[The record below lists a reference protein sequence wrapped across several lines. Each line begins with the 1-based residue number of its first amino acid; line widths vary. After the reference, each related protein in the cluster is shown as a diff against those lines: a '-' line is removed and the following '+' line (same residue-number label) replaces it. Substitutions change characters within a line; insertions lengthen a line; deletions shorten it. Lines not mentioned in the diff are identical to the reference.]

1 MERGKRKW
9 KENAGRSLAQCSK
22 VGVSLWTV
30 SPTDAHLVSGL
41 ISCLV
46 LPCCTAH
53 LLEGQKGSQGQSSL
67 SRRVSNEII
76 QSTNPPHRQ
85 ELLTHT
91 AQQLDSVLLETSLAG
106 AVTWWQEPGSGSEAT
121 YLGAV
126 GWLAEITSSKGR
138 TGQRAAGFPWG
149 SPPHA
154 LRPTQNSR
162 VDERRHL
169 RITNRSG
176 SQAQLCQVTPDMS
189 LTSPLKVS
197 IKQEDLWVP
206 SSSKGL
212 WASEMYLGDTYFT
225 WLKFPT

>member
-9 KENAGRSLAQCSK
+9 KENEGRSLAQCSK

-76 QSTNPPHRQ
+76 QSTNPPHCQ

-106 AVTWWQEPGSGSEAT
+106 AVTWWQEPGSEAT
-121 YLGAV
+121 LTWLQYWFYLTTLTSLSPSDMRQHLPRGSWMISRNNQQQ
-126 GWLAEITSSKGR
+126 GPDWAESCR
-138 TGQRAAGFPWG
+138 FPLGFP
-149 SPPHA
+149 SPRSAAHSELKSREAP
-154 LRPTQNSR
+154 PTHN
-162 VDERRHL
+162 
-169 RITNRSG
+169 
-176 SQAQLCQVTPDMS
+176 
-189 LTSPLKVS
+189 K
-197 IKQEDLWVP
+197 
-206 SSSKGL
+206 
-212 WASEMYLGDTYFT
+212 
-225 WLKFPT
+225 